1 MDQNQ
6 YTPYPNMQ
14 NHGQYPQMSQGMM
27 AMPNM
32 QQVNPNIIQQFNPL
46 NQMGAGIQGGQQSNN
61 SSPMQQQPG
70 FDQNS
75 NGPNLSPGA
84 GGNQNIQNLRMM
96 QQPGM
101 DQAMFLHQ
109 QQQQQFAMQAMIN

>member
-1 MDQNQ
+1 
-6 YTPYPNMQ
+6 
-14 NHGQYPQMSQGMM
+14 MM

-46 NQMGAGIQGGQQSNN
+46 NQMGAGVQGGQNSNN

-75 NGPNLSPGA
+75 NVQNQSPGA

-101 DQAMFLHQ
+101 PQMDQAMFLHQ
-109 QQQQQFAMQAMIN
+109 QQQQQFAMQAMM